1 MKNRNIITTLLVLL
15 STGTYAKDILHS
27 PIIGEYDKQ
36 QVIHLSLKDD
46 EDHSVWDLSKLK
58 VLDKDFHVSNEQSA
72 YDENIIIGTE
82 HGTRYSYQSKN
93 DSLLLW
99 GYENHTSTVR
109 YNTPEVIYQENLG
122 TGAHTKGK
130 FHGLEMYCG
139 KLAFRI
145 FGTYDFE
152 VIGTGTLILPTGD
165 SLSNVTLTHYM
176 KTISKIKYP
185 KIKSLDELTNYVFSD
200 KPYNKDS
207 IVNHQKDDDAIII
220 VHQYKWYADGYRYPI
235 YESISTSTKK
245 KEKLYETA
253 YYISPKEQENVY
265 DEPNE
270 KLRAQLS
277 SSEFTKM
284 EIGNNSARGSEAIKV
299 SGQTKNSN
307 NASIIIESPV
317 STKADLA
324 IYTSNGILIDK
335 KNDISIPRGKS
346 IYTFNISQH
355 QSNVYIVTCKI
366 NGNIISQKIEK

>member
-1 MKNRNIITTLLVLL
+1 MKNRNTITTLLVLL

-58 VLDKDFHVSNEQSA
+58 VLDKDFHVSNEHST
-72 YDENIIIGTE
+72 YDENIIISTE

-99 GYENHTSTVR
+99 GYENHASTVR

-152 VIGTGTLILPTGD
+152 VIGKGTLILPTGD
-165 SLSNVTLTHYM
+165 SLSNVTLTHYL

-185 KIKSLDELTNYVFSD
+185 KIKSLDELTNYVFTD

-207 IVNHQKDDDAIII
+207 IINHQKDDDAIII

-235 YESISTSTKK
+235 YESVSTSTKE
-245 KEKLYETA
+245 KENLYETA
-253 YYISPKEQENVY
+253 YYISPEEQEKLY

-277 SSEFTKM
+277 SSEFTNM
-284 EIGNNSARGSEAIKV
+284 EIGNNSTREAEAINV
-299 SGQTKNSN
+299 SGQTRNSN
-307 NASIIIESPV
+307 NAYITIDSPV
-317 STKADLA
+317 ATKADLA
-324 IYTSNGILIDK
+324 IYTSNGILIGKK
-335 KNDISIPRGKS
+335 KNIPIHRGKS

-355 QSNVYIVTCKI
+355 HSNVYIVTCYI
-366 NGNIISQKIEK
+366 NGNTIFQKIEN